1 MIPLLLRRFKFE
13 TTMLAEVEGV
23 LRSPSLPW
31 RDPHVFPGLLQPL
44 PSSPLV
50 LDLILEL
57 LNFSLEHRYRRMV
70 LLHVLP

>member
-1 MIPLLLRRFKFE
+1 
-13 TTMLAEVEGV
+13 MLAEVEGV

-50 LDLILEL
+50 LDLGLEL
-57 LNFSLEHRYRRMV
+57 FNLSLEDGKLGLMV
-70 LLHVLP
+70 LLHVLLEMRPQPE